1 MAIGDNCIYCVSN
14 AKGITMPK
22 ILGYDCVDI
31 LKKSL
36 QLLFD
41 FLRFMCYTI
50 HNKKRWSGNI
60 ENPGFSV
67 VCIKVQ

>member
-1 MAIGDNCIYCVSN
+1 MAIGDNCTIFEIDISLCCVPN

-22 ILGYDCVDI
+22 ILGYDCADI

-41 FLRFMCYTI
+41 F
-50 HNKKRWSGNI
+50 
-60 ENPGFSV
+60 
-67 VCIKVQ
+67 